1 MTTPRA
7 LGYVDRASLADG
19 SPRRVVMATEGRKAD
34 NIDLRMSGAR
44 LDRFR
49 ANPVL
54 GYGHAYWGRENL
66 PIGRV
71 DPDTIDVV
79 GTALAGSLSFD
90 ADDDFA
96 VKVERKMRAGYVNA
110 VSIGFDVLEWEN
122 GKGDV
127 WRGGVATAWE
137 MTELS
142 VVPVPMDANAVVTS
156 GRSLLDDADRA
167 AARALVDD
175 LTAEFGAERVLAA
188 LLRHGLPGG
197 PTPERPAPPVQDPT
211 PAVPAG
217 VDPDAARALL
227 AAFAK
232 ES

>member
-1 MTTPRA
+1 MTIHRA

-19 SPRRVVMATEGRKAD
+19 SPLRVVMATEGRKAD

-156 GRSLLDDADRA
+156 GRSLFADADRA
-167 AARALVDD
+167 LLRALA
-175 LTAEFGAERVLAA
+175 AEFAAERVLAA
-188 LLRHGLPGG
+188 LTGL
-197 PTPERPAPPVQDPT
+197 TSAPEQPAPPVQDPT
-211 PAVPAG
+211 PAAPAG